1 MSLCD
6 RLLTLPRD
14 SGHGAWTHP
23 QLVSRRLSPTCRD
36 AMPKS
41 AMRMLFFS
49 SKSRFSG
56 FRSLWL
62 RQAGGA
68 QASRRPRPPFAIFQR
83 ETRLETL
90 IDNFTH
96 VPKWREEY
104 RETSLAGVA
113 Q

>member
-1 MSLCD
+1 MGGPAGERRCEPLAGFSPPPWD
-6 RLLTLPRD
+6 DGGQAP
-14 SGHGAWTHP
+14 THP

-62 RQAGGA
+62 RQAGRA
-68 QASRRPRPPFAIFQR
+68 QASALLLEAEAPFAISQR
-83 ETRLETL
+83 H
-90 IDNFTH
+90 F
-96 VPKWREEY
+96 
-104 RETSLAGVA
+104 
-113 Q
+113 